1 MGLFALTNIP
11 GARVVRFPLTNELS
25 AEIDAVFQTQFN
37 AFINGIEQTIPFD
50 GRYTPDPGELLA
62 IDPFQDVDGMLDA
75 VANPLG
81 IDQFVPEV
89 HPLDSIKA
97 LFSGMQIEG
106 GGWRVLIQCFESRRL
121 IATKGFALF
130 YSGNTFQKMN
140 DAGLALDTKLLA
152 VLEGTVLKF
161 QSFHFL
167 RRALDVSEHFNEA
180 TQEEMQAF
188 AGHEKLHVDNMPQF
202 LAGANTVIRRKI
214 ALIKQSGVLE
224 KFTTEQIV
232 GTAQTFNVPVQTT
245 PDGKIILPT
254 NPTQLRR
261 LLRFLD
267 EDYYES
273 ALSQTRFLSN
283 SKRVAD

>member
-1 MGLFALTNIP
+1 MGLFALTNIA
-11 GARVVRFPLTNELS
+11 GSRVLRFPLSNEVS
-25 AEIDAVFQTQFN
+25 AEVDAVFQTQFQ
-37 AFINGIEQTIPFD
+37 AFMNGIEQTIPFD

-62 IDPFQDVDGMLDA
+62 IENFQDVDGMLDA

-81 IDQFVPEV
+81 VDQFVPQA
-89 HPLDSIKA
+89 HPLESIKA
-97 LFSGMQIEG
+97 LFSGVQMDNG
-106 GGWRVLIQCFESRRL
+106 AWRVLIQCFENRRL
-121 IATKGFALF
+121 IATKGFTLF
-130 YSGNTFQKMN
+130 YSGNTFQKMT

-152 VLEGTVLKF
+152 VLEGTSLKF

-188 AGHEKLHVDNMPQF
+188 AGHEKLHVDNLQQF
-202 LAGANTVIRRKI
+202 LNGANTVIRRKI

-224 KFTTEQIV
+224 NFTTEQIV
-232 GTAQTFNVPVQTT
+232 GTAQTFNVQIQTT
-245 PDGKIILPT
+245 GDGKIVLPT

-273 ALSQTRFLSN
+273 PLSQTRFLSN